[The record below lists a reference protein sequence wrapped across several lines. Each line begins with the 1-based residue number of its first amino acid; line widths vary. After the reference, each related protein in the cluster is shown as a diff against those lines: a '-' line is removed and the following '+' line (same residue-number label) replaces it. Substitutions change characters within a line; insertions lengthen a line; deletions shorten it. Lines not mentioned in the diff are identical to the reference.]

1 MELSVRRTSI
11 VALAIAGGG
20 LSASASAQQACGE
33 RLTKAALTLAR
44 PNLASVR
51 ITSQTSL
58 VHVRAHPG
66 CGGELETRAQL
77 YLESSFSGC
86 EAWGSGQIA
95 TASNANHR
103 VTAQRDC
110 AVYLCS
116 TAWHTRGRSYFN
128 DAELATVRGNAV
140 RAGELCQLGS
150 PPPPPPPP
158 PPAPK
163 SAVQPKVIP
172 KPVVQDPSRFVAPVE
187 VPEQIKP
194 EEGLDLGVE
203 GGVPGGVE
211 GGVPGGVVGG
221 VVGGLP
227 DAPPPMQAVRVGGQ
241 IKEPKKLKNITP
253 VYPDIAKQARV
264 QGVVIL
270 ECTISPQGK
279 VTDVKVLR
287 GIPLLDAAAIEAVKQ
302 WVYTPTLLNG
312 VPVPVIMT
320 VTVNFRLS

>member
-1 MELSVRRTSI
+1 M
-11 VALAIAGGG
+11 
-20 LSASASAQQACGE
+20 AQQRMQQ
-33 RLTKAALTLAR
+33 RLFEDLLDSDVKTHKTKQGYTLPVSIAIHIVVIIAVVVIPLMTAEALPEPTSVVKAFFVEPAAA
-44 PNLASVR
+44 
-51 ITSQTSL
+51 
-58 VHVRAHPG
+58 
-66 CGGELETRAQL
+66 
-77 YLESSFSGC
+77 
-86 EAWGSGQIA
+86 
-95 TASNANHR
+95 
-103 VTAQRDC
+103 
-110 AVYLCS
+110 
-116 TAWHTRGRSYFN
+116 
-128 DAELATVRGNAV
+128 
-140 RAGELCQLGS
+140 

-163 SAVQPKVIP
+163 AQVQPRVASTPQPVQENKFTAPIDTPDSV
-172 KPVVQDPSRFVAPVE
+172 KPD
-187 VPEQIKP
+187 
-194 EEGLDLGVE
+194 EGIDLGVE

-227 DAPPPMQAVRVGGQ
+227 DAPPPPAAVRVGGQ
-241 IKEPKKLKNITP
+241 IKEPKKLKNIAP

-302 WVYTPTLLNG
+302 WVYSPTLLNG

>member
-1 MELSVRRTSI
+1 M
-11 VALAIAGGG
+11 
-20 LSASASAQQACGE
+20 AQQRMQQ
-33 RLTKAALTLAR
+33 RLFEDLLDSDVKTHGTKQGYTLPVSIAIHIVVIIAVVVIPLMTAEALPEPTSVVKAFFVEPQAA
-44 PNLASVR
+44 
-51 ITSQTSL
+51 
-58 VHVRAHPG
+58 
-66 CGGELETRAQL
+66 
-77 YLESSFSGC
+77 
-86 EAWGSGQIA
+86 
-95 TASNANHR
+95 
-103 VTAQRDC
+103 
-110 AVYLCS
+110 
-116 TAWHTRGRSYFN
+116 
-128 DAELATVRGNAV
+128 
-140 RAGELCQLGS
+140 

-163 SAVQPKVIP
+163 AQVQPRVASTPQPVQENKFTAPIETPDEV
-172 KPVVQDPSRFVAPVE
+172 KPD
-187 VPEQIKP
+187 
-194 EEGLDLGVE
+194 EGIDLGVE

-227 DAPPPMQAVRVGGQ
+227 DAPPPPAAVRVGGQ
-241 IKEPKKLKNITP
+241 IKEPKKLKNVAP

-302 WVYTPTLLNG
+302 WVYSPTLLNG

>member
-1 MELSVRRTSI
+1 MQQRLFEDLIESDVVAHKTNKSKTLPVSIIIHVICLAVVIIVPLVTSEELPEPTS
-11 VALAIAGGG
+11 
-20 LSASASAQQACGE
+20 
-33 RLTKAALTLAR
+33 
-44 PNLASVR
+44 
-51 ITSQTSL
+51 
-58 VHVRAHPG
+58 
-66 CGGELETRAQL
+66 
-77 YLESSFSGC
+77 
-86 EAWGSGQIA
+86 
-95 TASNANHR
+95 
-103 VTAQRDC
+103 
-110 AVYLCS
+110 
-116 TAWHTRGRSYFN
+116 
-128 DAELATVRGNAV
+128 AV
-140 RAGELCQLGS
+140 RAFFVEPAAP

-163 SAVQPKVIP
+163 APTTPKTPP
-172 KPVVQDPSRFVAPVE
+172 KPMTEAPRFTAPIE
-187 VPEQIKP
+187 VPEKIKE
-194 EEGLDLGVE
+194 EEGIDLGVE

-227 DAPPPMQAVRVGGQ
+227 DAPPPPAAVRVGGQ
-241 IKEPKKLKNITP
+241 IKEPKKLKSVP
-253 VYPDIAKQARV
+253 PAYPEIAKQARV